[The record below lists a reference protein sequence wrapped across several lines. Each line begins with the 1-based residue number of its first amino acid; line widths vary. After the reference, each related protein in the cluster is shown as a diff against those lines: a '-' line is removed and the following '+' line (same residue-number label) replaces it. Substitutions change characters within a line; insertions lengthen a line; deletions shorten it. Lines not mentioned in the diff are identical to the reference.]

1 MADHE
6 VFEAGDFVLQS
17 GETLADCRL
26 AYVTRGTLD
35 AEGSN
40 AVLVFTHFGARHG
53 DCQYLVGEDIALDPR
68 EHFIVVVNLTGNG
81 LSSSP
86 SNSPPP
92 CDGPRFPVVTIL
104 DNVRLQ
110 HTLIT
115 ERLGVRRIRLA
126 VGHSMGAQQ
135 AFHWG
140 ALYPDMV
147 ERIAPICG
155 SARTSV
161 HNACFLEGMRAVLT
175 SDPAWRGGDYDAPPS
190 AGLRAMARAWAPW
203 PPSQGFYREE
213 GYRALGHDTLE
224 AFLVDYWERW
234 ALSLDAN
241 DILCQIATWL
251 RSDIADNELY
261 GGDFEAALGAIEAR
275 AIVMP
280 GGTDTYFPPEDS
292 EYEVARMP
300 NAELRPIPSD
310 WGHWAGSGR
319 KSEDT
324 AFIDRALRDLLAR

>member
-1 MADHE
+1 MADYE
-6 VFEAGDFVLQS
+6 VFDAGDFVLQS
-17 GETLADCRL
+17 GATLPDCRL

-35 AEGSN
+35 DDGSN
-40 AVLVFTHFGARHG
+40 AILAFTHFGARHG
-53 DCQYLVGEDIALDPR
+53 DCQYLVGEDMALDPR
-68 EHFIVVVNLTGNG
+68 EYFIVVMNLTGNG

-86 SNSPPP
+86 SNAAPP
-92 CDGPRFPVVTIL
+92 CDGPRFPIVTIL

-110 HTLIT
+110 HALLT
-115 ERLGVRRIRLA
+115 RNLGVRRIRLA

-135 AFHWG
+135 AYHWG

-155 SARTSV
+155 SARTSI
-161 HNACFLEGMRAVLT
+161 HNACFLKGMRDVLT
-175 SDPAWRGGDYDAPPS
+175 ADPAWRGGEYDEPPA

-213 GYRALGHDTLE
+213 GYRELGHASLE

-241 DILCQIATWL
+241 DILSQIATWL
-251 RSDIADNELY
+251 RSDIGDNDLHGEN
-261 GGDFEAALGAIEAR
+261 FEAALAAIGAS

-280 GGTDTYFPPEDS
+280 GRTDTYFPPEDS
-292 EYEVARMP
+292 EYEVAHMP
-300 NAELRPIPSD
+300 DAELRPIPSG

-319 KSEDT
+319 RPDDT